1 MKKVVA
7 VALVLQLVASNFIYP
22 QALVV
27 TKVTKNS
34 VRVRT
39 STGITYKVK
48 QKPEDY
54 EVGDMVAAIM
64 YTKGTKN
71 VKDDEVIVMH
81 YTGFGG

>member
-1 MKKVVA
+1 MKKAAA
-7 VALVLQLVASNFIYP
+7 VILVLQLAASSLIYP

-39 STGITYKVK
+39 STGITYTVK

-71 VKDDEVIVMH
+71 VKDDEVIVMR
-81 YTGFGG
+81 YTGW

>member
-1 MKKVVA
+1 MKKAAAVV
-7 VALVLQLVASNFIYP
+7 LVLQLAASSLIYP

-39 STGITYKVK
+39 STGITYTVK

-64 YTKGTKN
+64 YTNGTKN
-71 VKDDEVIVMH
+71 FKDDEVIVMR
-81 YTGFGG
+81 YTGW

>member
-1 MKKVVA
+1 MKKAAA
-7 VALVLQLVASNFIYP
+7 VILVLQLAASSLIYP

-39 STGITYKVK
+39 STGITYTVK

-71 VKDDEVIVMH
+71 IKDDEVIVMR
-81 YTGFGG
+81 YTGW

>member
-1 MKKVVA
+1 MI
-7 VALVLQLVASNFIYP
+7 LVLQLAASSLIYP

-39 STGITYKVK
+39 STGITYTVK

-71 VKDDEVIVMH
+71 VKDDEVIVMR
-81 YTGFGG
+81 YTGW

>member
-1 MKKVVA
+1 MKKVAA

-34 VRVRT
+34 VRIRT
-39 STGITYKVK
+39 ATGITYTVK

-71 VKDDEVIVMH
+71 IKDDEVIVMR
-81 YTGFGG
+81 YTGW